1 MGKDIFFHLK
11 SLSGRNE
18 MPFILKINIV
28 VILSF
33 HDKGQDFSHT
43 FRLMGLR
50 ICPFQRIY
58 KRSKNKKKEI

>member
-1 MGKDIFFHLK
+1 
-11 SLSGRNE
+11 

-43 FRLMGLR
+43 FRFKTIHLMMGLR